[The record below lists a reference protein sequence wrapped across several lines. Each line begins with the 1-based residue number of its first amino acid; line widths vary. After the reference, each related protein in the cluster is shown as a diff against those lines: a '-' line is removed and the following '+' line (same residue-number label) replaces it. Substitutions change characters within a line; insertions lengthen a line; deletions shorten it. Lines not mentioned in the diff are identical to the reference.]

1 MPVGTAIP
9 RSVFYLYIFILRLYY
24 VYTKGVKNMN
34 IETLRKMRNS
44 DFGKISQEFEKVANP
59 QSETKSYVDDRF
71 WKLEADKAGN
81 GSATIR
87 FLPRTVKTVDGVE
100 KTDELPWV
108 RVFSHGFQGPT
119 GKWYIEN
126 SLTTIGENDP
136 VGELNS
142 RLWNSGLESDKEIAR
157 KQKRRLHYIANVLI
171 VSDPKHPENEGKV
184 KLFKF
189 GKKIFDKIMDKA
201 RPTFEDETPVN
212 VFDLW
217 EGADF
222 KLRMRKVD
230 GYPNYDQSVFLE
242 PTAVADDEETLLN
255 VVNSQYLL
263 SEFTDRKNFKSYEEL
278 SRKLATVLET
288 SSAPAKT
295 AASIAEDDSDD
306 YTPPVRTEVKKP
318 AVKIAKAAPVD
329 EEDDDDA
336 MSYFKKIAQED

>member
-1 MPVGTAIP
+1 MDIQ
-9 RSVFYLYIFILRLYY
+9 
-24 VYTKGVKNMN
+24 
-34 IETLRKMRNS
+34 TLRKMRNQ
-44 DFGKISQEFEKVANP
+44 DFGKIAGEFEKIANP
-59 QSETKSYVDDRF
+59 QTETKSYQDDRF

-81 GSATIR
+81 ASATIR
-87 FLPRTVKTVDGVE
+87 FLPRTVKVVDGNEVV
-100 KTDELPWV
+100 DELPWV

-126 SLTTIGENDP
+126 SLTTLNEADP

-142 RLWNSGLESDKEIAR
+142 RLWNTGNEADKETAR

-171 VSDPKHPENEGKV
+171 VSDPKHPENEGQV

-230 GYPNYDQSVFLE
+230 GYPNYDQSVFQE
-242 PTAVADDEETLLN
+242 PAAIAGGDEDKILA
-255 VVNSQYLL
+255 VVNKQYLL
-263 SEFTDRKNFKSYEEL
+263 SEFLDRKNFKSYDEL
-278 SRKLATVLET
+278 ARKLASVLDGGA
-288 SSAPAKT
+288 APTAT
-295 AASIAEDDSDD
+295 AASLAGDDDD
-306 YTPPVRTEVKKP
+306 YTPPSRTEVKK
-318 AVKIAKAAPVD
+318 ASAPVKVASS
-329 EEDDDDA
+329 DDDDEDA
-336 MSYFKKIAQED
+336 MSFFKKIAQEE

>member
-1 MPVGTAIP
+1 MDI
-9 RSVFYLYIFILRLYY
+9 
-24 VYTKGVKNMN
+24 N
-34 IETLRKMRNS
+34 TLRKMRNS
-44 DFGKISQEFEKVANP
+44 DFGKISSEFDKIANP
-59 QSETKSYVDDRF
+59 QSETKSYQDDRF

-81 GSATIR
+81 GTATIR
-87 FLPRTVKTVDGVE
+87 FLPRAEG
-100 KTDELPWV
+100 DELPWV
-108 RVFSHGFQGPT
+108 KIFSHGFQGPT

-142 RLWNSGLESDKEIAR
+142 RLWNTGNEADKETAR
-157 KQKRRLHYIANVLI
+157 KQKRKLSYVANVLI

-230 GYPNYDQSVFLE
+230 GYPNYDQSAFQE
-242 PTAVADDEETLLN
+242 PSAITEDEEKLLSI
-255 VVNSQYLL
+255 VNGQHKL
-263 SEFTDRKNFKSYEEL
+263 SEFLDRKNFKTYEEL
-278 SRKLATVLET
+278 SRKLASVLDGNG
-288 SSAPAKT
+288 SSLPS
-295 AASIAEDDSDD
+295 AASIADDNDD
-306 YTPPVRTEVKKP
+306 EPVRQVK
-318 AVKIAKAAPVD
+318 ATAAKTKVTVASSD
-329 EEDDDDA
+329 EDDDAA
-336 MSYFKKIAQED
+336 MSFFKKIAMEG

>member
-1 MPVGTAIP
+1 MDI
-9 RSVFYLYIFILRLYY
+9 
-24 VYTKGVKNMN
+24 N
-34 IETLRKMRNS
+34 TLRRMRNS

-59 QSETKSYVDDRF
+59 QSESKSYQDDRF

-81 GSATIR
+81 ASATIR
-87 FLPRTVKTVDGVE
+87 FLPRTVKVVDGQE

-126 SLTTIGENDP
+126 SLTTLGENDP

-142 RLWNSGLESDKEIAR
+142 RLWNTGNDADKETAR

-171 VSDPKHPENEGKV
+171 VSDPKHPENEGQV

-242 PTAVADDEETLLN
+242 PAPISEDEDKLLA
-255 VVNSQYLL
+255 VVNKQYLL
-263 SEFTDRKNFKSYEEL
+263 SEFLDRKNFKTYEEL
-278 SRKLATVLET
+278 ARKLASVLDG
-288 SSAPAKT
+288 APTQSTT
-295 AASIAEDDSDD
+295 AASIADDDD
-306 YTPPVRTEVKKP
+306 YTPPVRQETAKAE
-318 AVKIAKAAPVD
+318 VKIARPAV
-329 EEDDDDA
+329 EDDDDDA
-336 MSYFKKIAQED
+336 LSYFKKIAQDD